1 MRLTIQGLRR
11 WIVVTAALLLAVV
24 AGFFIYGR
32 NRFRHIERDLP
43 GRLGINVQ
51 QTANSITF
59 SQSTQGHTL
68 FTLKASKQ
76 VQMKSGHV
84 LLHDVDITLYGPP
97 GSGRTDRIYGT
108 DFDYDQT
115 HGVIVSEGDVTIELQ
130 GTSGA
135 APASA
140 AAPANTPGGDATSN
154 TIRVKTRG
162 LTFLQK
168 TGEASTAQA
177 VEFQLPR
184 AAGTSAGADNN
195 SKTGVVVLNSQV
207 HITTSSNGKAAVVDA
222 AQATLMRASDQA
234 LLVNASV
241 NYETEE
247 GSSDQAIVYF
257 RKDGTT
263 EKIDAKGHV
272 RMKTDTGATVNA
284 ETAEF
289 LLDTKSQPT
298 RADLGGGVQFASNGD
313 NEAMHGS
320 ATEGTLLFTAANGS
334 PGSKTS
340 LRHGEF
346 RQNVNFDEQINGL
359 AKDPRGHAEKQM
371 HAEKVNVEFAPLR
384 PGQPAEARKAIAEGN
399 PVVTSR
405 QTPSKGPE
413 QTTRISGDRLVAILG
428 EANALRQLDG
438 TGHTQIVQ
446 SSTDGSHNT
455 SKGDLLHATFNQ
467 EPAPVRANAAQ
478 IQPAAEKK
486 SNARDKKGNEGPRMQ
501 TTLEAAIQD
510 GNVVL
515 TETPANHPIA
525 PTAAAPGTPAKPGAT
540 TQPATLTGWA
550 QHAEYHA
557 ADQVL
562 HLTGSPRI
570 SEGDTMQVA
579 AELIDYHRDTQNSSA
594 SGNVKA
600 TYTQE
605 QKAGATNQGA
615 PTMGGSG
622 PVHVIA
628 DRATMDHATN
638 QNIFYGTV
646 RAPARMW
653 QDADSLLAPVIEI
666 DRNQN
671 VLKAWGEGT
680 GSAPVVNT
688 NFASALGG
696 SQQQKVVRVHSQT
709 LVYSDKTRQ
718 GDFHGTVTAEQN
730 DEVVHADDAVM
741 FLKPAPPN
749 ARAGPGTAKPV
760 VAAAA
765 GPALSGAAP
774 KQNSQLDHMIAT
786 GHVVF
791 TQPGRKGTGEK
802 LVYTADDGKYLLTGT
817 EAALPQMWDRVHG
830 TTTGAALIFNSQDDS
845 VEVSGGKSSAV
856 TETRA
861 RK

>member
-11 WIVVTAALLLAVV
+11 WIVVAAALLLAVL

-115 HGVIVSEGDVTIELQ
+115 HGVIVSQGDVTIELQ
-130 GTSGA
+130 GTNEAAPASSA

-140 AAPANTPGGDATSN
+140 AGGDPTSN

-184 AAGTSAGADNN
+184 GAGTSVGADYN

-222 AQATLMRASDQA
+222 GQATLMRASDQA
-234 LLVNASV
+234 LLVNATV

-247 GSSDQAIVYF
+247 GSSDQALVYF
-257 RKDGTT
+257 RKDGTA
-263 EKIDAKGHV
+263 EKIDARGHV
-272 RMKTDTGATVNA
+272 RMKTDTGATMNA
-284 ETAEF
+284 GTALF
-289 LLDTKSQPT
+289 LLVTKSQPT

-313 NEAMHGS
+313 EAMHGS
-320 ATEGTLLFTAANGS
+320 ANDGTLLFAAANGS

-340 LRHGEF
+340 LQHGEF
-346 RQNVNFDEQINGL
+346 RRDVSFEEDVNGL
-359 AKDPRGHAEKQM
+359 AKDPRGRAEKQL
-371 HAEKVNVEFAPLR
+371 HAEKVDVEFAPSR
-384 PGQPAEARKAIAEGN
+384 PGQPVEARKAIAEGN
-399 PVVTSR
+399 PVLMSK

-413 QTTRISGDRLVAILG
+413 QTTRISGDHLIATLG
-428 EANALRQLDG
+428 EGNALRQLDG
-438 TGHTQIVQ
+438 TGNTQIVQ
-446 SSTDGSHNT
+446 SATDGSRNT
-455 SKGDLLHATFNQ
+455 TKGDVLHTTFIQ
-467 EPAPVRANAAQ
+467 EPLQANPAAVKTVTEGKSDGKGKKAAQ
-478 IQPAAEKK
+478 G
-486 SNARDKKGNEGPRMQ
+486 SRMQ
-501 TTLEAAIQD
+501 TTLETAIQD

-515 TETPANHPIA
+515 TETPANHPTA
-525 PTAAAPGTPAKPGAT
+525 PTAGTSAAAAKKASAT

-557 ADQVL
+557 TDQVL

-570 SEGDTMQVA
+570 SDGETMQVA
-579 AELIDYHRDTQNSSA
+579 ADRIDYHRDTQNSSA

-600 TYTQE
+600 TYTP
-605 QKAGATNQGA
+605 QKAGATSQAA
-615 PTMGGSG
+615 PSMGGSG

-628 DRATMDHATN
+628 DRATMDHAKN

-653 QDADSLLAPVIEI
+653 QDPDSLLAPVIEI
-666 DRNQN
+666 DRDQN
-671 VLKAWGEGT
+671 LLKAWGEGT

-688 NFASALGG
+688 NFASAMGG

-718 GDFHGTVTAEQN
+718 GDFQGTVTAEQG
-730 DEVVHADDAVM
+730 DEVVHADDAVL
-741 FLKPAPPN
+741 FLKPAPPG
-749 ARAGPGTAKPV
+749 AKSGPGIAKPLEAAASSPAGPNP
-760 VAAAA
+760 
-765 GPALSGAAP
+765 AP
-774 KQNSQLDHMIAT
+774 KQSSQLDHMIAT

-791 TQPGRKGTGEK
+791 TQPGRRGTGEK
-802 LVYTADDGKYLLTGT
+802 LIYTADDGKYVLTGT